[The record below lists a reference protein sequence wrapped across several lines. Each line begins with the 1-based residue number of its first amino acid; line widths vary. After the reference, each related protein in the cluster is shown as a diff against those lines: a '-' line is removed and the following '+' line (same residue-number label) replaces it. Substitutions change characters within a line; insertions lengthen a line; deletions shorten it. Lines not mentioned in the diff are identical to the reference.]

1 MRSIQV
7 QNKQII
13 YMTPTI
19 ERVFIK
25 ERAMSYAYSNYHE
38 VYASIKG
45 EDRFLGRYKNREDAI
60 AAMESAVVVCSQCRR
75 IDNDCNSSIWMWYV
89 LWSIYDDRGSY
100 SRC

>member
-1 MRSIQV
+1 MRSIQT

-25 ERAMSYAYSNYHE
+25 ERAMPYTYSNYHE

-45 EDRFLGRYKNREDAI
+45 EDRLLGRYKNIEDAI
-60 AAMESAVVVCSQCRR
+60 AAM
-75 IDNDCNSSIWMWYV
+75 
-89 LWSIYDDRGSY
+89 
-100 SRC
+100 

>member
-1 MRSIQV
+1 MRSVRV
-7 QNKQII
+7 QNKEII

-25 ERAMSYAYSNYHE
+25 ERPMSYAYSNYHE

-60 AAMESAVVVCSQCRR
+60 AAMEEVAHSDFCSGGMFTMPEDKQACR
-75 IDNDCNSSIWMWYV
+75 
-89 LWSIYDDRGSY
+89 
-100 SRC
+100 